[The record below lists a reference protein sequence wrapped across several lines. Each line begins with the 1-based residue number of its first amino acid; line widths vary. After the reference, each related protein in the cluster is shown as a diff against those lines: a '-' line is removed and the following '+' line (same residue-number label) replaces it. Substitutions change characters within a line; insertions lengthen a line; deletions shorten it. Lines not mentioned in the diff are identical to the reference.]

1 MPFLTPKNEILDD
14 CVLSGITIL
23 IFLNVRYEH
32 DNKLFMD
39 GNVLMNLF
47 SQYSL
52 CTLILLEY
60 QLALRQIMQ
69 NTVDSPAWGIISKYK
84 PKP

>member
-23 IFLNVRYEH
+23 IFLNVRYER

-39 GNVLMNLF
+39 GNILMNLF

-60 QLALRQIMQ
+60 
-69 NTVDSPAWGIISKYK
+69 
-84 PKP
+84 